1 VFYEIRCCISLSKTI
16 LTKIIMQKTITPIDN
31 TVYIERE
38 YHSDKIEQT
47 IDNSIKAQRE
57 WANLNVNERVKLLKN
72 FVDDFLSRGDV
83 ICEELSRQIGR
94 PISQAPGELK
104 GFKERADYMLSI
116 AENKLANIDV
126 TKDNNFKSYI
136 KRRALGVVFVIAPWN
151 YPYLVAVNSIIPAM
165 AAGNTVILKHS
176 AQTPLCAEQLYQ
188 SAKKTLPKDVFNY
201 LHLNHEDGL
210 KVVSDKRINFVSF
223 TGSVKV
229 GYDVQRATHTKF
241 IDMALELGGKDPAYA
256 RYDCD
261 LDKTVENLVDG
272 SFFNSGQSCCG
283 IERIYVDEKI
293 YNNFIELFASK
304 TYNYKLGNPLEKETN
319 LGPVV
324 KLSAAE
330 FINNQMNDAI
340 NKGAKKLIDENK
352 FDFPKEHKNYMIP
365 QALTNVNHDMSFM
378 TEETFGPCVGIMKV
392 KDESEAIKL
401 MNDSP
406 YGLTASIWT
415 KDLDVAEKIG
425 NQVQTGTFY
434 MNRCDYLDPALSW
447 TGVKETGKGCSLS
460 EIAYEKLTAPKSFHL
475 RKEQ

>member
-1 VFYEIRCCISLSKTI
+1 
-16 LTKIIMQKTITPIDN
+16 MQKTITPIDN
-31 TVYIERE
+31 TVYVERD
-38 YHSDKIEQT
+38 YNADKIDET
-47 IDNSIKAQRE
+47 INNSMKAQKD
-57 WANLNVNERVKLLKN
+57 WANLDVKERVKLLSN
-72 FVDDFLSRGDV
+72 FVEDFLSKGEV
-83 ICEELSRQIGR
+83 VSEELSRQIGR
-94 PISQAPGELK
+94 PISQAAGELK

-116 AENKLANIDV
+116 AGKKLANIDV
-126 TKDNNFKSYI
+126 TKDNNFKSFI
-136 KRRALGVVFVIAPWN
+136 KRRALGIVFVIAPWN

-176 AQTPLCAEQLYQ
+176 AQTPLCAEQLYH

-210 KVVSDKRINFVSF
+210 KVVSDNRINFVSF
-223 TGSVKV
+223 TGSVKA
-229 GYDVQRATHTKF
+229 GYDVQKATNTKF
-241 IDMALELGGKDPAYA
+241 IDMTLELGGKDPAYA
-256 RYDCD
+256 RHDCD
-261 LDKTVENLVDG
+261 LEKTVENLVDG

-293 YNNFIELFASK
+293 YNNFVELFVSK
-304 TYNYKLGNPLEKETN
+304 TYNYKLGNPLEKGTN

-324 KLSAAE
+324 KLSAAD
-330 FINNQMNDAI
+330 FILNQMNSAI
-340 NKGAKKLIDENK
+340 DKGAKKMIDENK
-352 FDFPKEHKNYMIP
+352 FSFPREHKNYLVP
-365 QALTNVNHDMSFM
+365 QVLTNVNHDMRFM

-392 KDESEAIKL
+392 KNENEAIKL

-406 YGLTASIWT
+406 YGLTASVWT
-415 KDLDVAEKIG
+415 NDLEVAEKIG

-460 EIAYEKLTAPKSFHL
+460 EVAYEKLTAPKSFHL

>member
-1 VFYEIRCCISLSKTI
+1 LHNNILVFYEIRCCISLSKTI

-126 TKDNNFKSYI
+126 TKDSNFKSYI

-223 TGSVKV
+223 TGSVKS

-272 SFFNSGQSCCG
+272 SFLILVNLVVELKEFMLM
-283 IERIYVDEKI
+283 KK
-293 YNNFIELFASK
+293 FIITS
-304 TYNYKLGNPLEKETN
+304 
-319 LGPVV
+319 
-324 KLSAAE
+324 
-330 FINNQMNDAI
+330 
-340 NKGAKKLIDENK
+340 
-352 FDFPKEHKNYMIP
+352 
-365 QALTNVNHDMSFM
+365 
-378 TEETFGPCVGIMKV
+378 
-392 KDESEAIKL
+392 
-401 MNDSP
+401 
-406 YGLTASIWT
+406 
-415 KDLDVAEKIG
+415 
-425 NQVQTGTFY
+425 
-434 MNRCDYLDPALSW
+434 
-447 TGVKETGKGCSLS
+447 
-460 EIAYEKLTAPKSFHL
+460 
-475 RKEQ
+475 

>member
-1 VFYEIRCCISLSKTI
+1 
-16 LTKIIMQKTITPIDN
+16 MQKTITPIDN
-31 TVYIERE
+31 TVYVERE
-38 YHSDKIEQT
+38 YHSNKIEQT
-47 IDNSIKAQRE
+47 IDNSMKAQKD
-57 WANLNVNERVKLLKN
+57 WANLPISERVKLLKN
-72 FVDDFLSRGDV
+72 FVDDFLSRGDA
-83 ICEELSRQIGR
+83 IGEELSRQIGR
-94 PISQAPGELK
+94 PISQATGELN

-116 AENKLANIDV
+116 AEKKLTHIDV
-126 TKDNNFKSYI
+126 TKDDNFKSYI
-136 KRRALGVVFVIAPWN
+136 KRRALGIVFVIAPWN

-165 AAGNTVILKHS
+165 AAGNSVILKHS
-176 AQTPLCAEQLYQ
+176 AQTPLCAEQLFQ

-223 TGSVKV
+223 TGSVKA

-256 RYDCD
+256 RHDCD
-261 LDKTVENLVDG
+261 LEKTVENLVDG

-304 TYNYKLGNPLEKETN
+304 AYNYKLGNPLEKETN

-324 KLSAAE
+324 KLSAAN
-330 FINNQMNDAI
+330 FIHKQMDDAI
-340 NKGAKKLIDENK
+340 NKGAKKIIDENK
-352 FDFPKEHKNYMIP
+352 FNFPEEHKNYMVP
-365 QALTNVNHDMSFM
+365 QVLTNVDHNMGFM

-392 KDESEAIKL
+392 KDENEAIKL

-406 YGLTASIWT
+406 YGLTASVWT
-415 KDLDVAEKIG
+415 KDIEIAEKIG
-425 NQVQTGTFY
+425 SQVQTGTFF

>member
-1 VFYEIRCCISLSKTI
+1 
-16 LTKIIMQKTITPIDN
+16 MQKTITPIDN
-31 TVYIERE
+31 TVYVERE
-38 YHSDKIEQT
+38 YHSVKIEQT
-47 IDNSIKAQRE
+47 IDNSMKAQKD
-57 WANLNVNERVKLLKN
+57 WSNLNVNERVKLLKN
-72 FVDDFLSRGDV
+72 FVEDFLSRGDV
-83 ICEELSRQIGR
+83 IGEELSRQIGR
-94 PISQAPGELK
+94 PISQAAGELK

-116 AENKLANIDV
+116 AEKKLANIDV
-126 TKDNNFKSYI
+126 AKDSNFKSFI
-136 KRRALGVVFVIAPWN
+136 KRRPLGIVFVIAPWN

-176 AQTPLCAEQLYQ
+176 AQTPLCAEQLFQ

-223 TGSVKV
+223 TGSVKA
-229 GYDVQRATHTKF
+229 GYDVQKATHTKF
-241 IDMALELGGKDPAYA
+241 IDMTLELGGKDPAYA
-256 RYDCD
+256 RHDCD
-261 LDKTVENLVDG
+261 LEKTVENLVDG

-293 YNNFIELFASK
+293 YNNFIELFVSK

-324 KLSAAE
+324 KLSAAN
-330 FINNQMNDAI
+330 FILNQINSAI
-340 NKGAKKLIDENK
+340 DKGAKKMIDEKK
-352 FDFPKEHKNYMIP
+352 FNFPKEHKNYLIP
-365 QALTNVNHDMSFM
+365 QVLTNVNHDMDFM
-378 TEETFGPCVGIMKV
+378 TEETFGPCVGVMKV
-392 KDESEAIKL
+392 KDENEAIKL

-415 KDLDVAEKIG
+415 KDLEIAEKVG

>member
-1 VFYEIRCCISLSKTI
+1 
-16 LTKIIMQKTITPIDN
+16 MQKTITPIDN
-31 TVYIERE
+31 TVYVERE
-38 YHSDKIEQT
+38 YHSNKIEET
-47 IDNSIKAQRE
+47 VESSMKAKKD
-57 WANLNVNERVKLLKN
+57 WSNLAVSERVKLLNN
-72 FVDDFLSRGDV
+72 FVNDFLSRGDV
-83 ICEELSRQIGR
+83 IGEELSRQIGR
-94 PISQAPGELK
+94 PISQAAGELN

-116 AENKLANIDV
+116 AEKKLANINV
-126 TKDNNFKSYI
+126 TKDDNFKSFI
-136 KRRALGVVFVIAPWN
+136 KRRPLGIVFVIAPWN

-165 AAGNTVILKHS
+165 ASGNTVILKHS
-176 AQTPLCAEQLYQ
+176 AQTPLCAEQLYR

-223 TGSVKV
+223 TGSVKA
-229 GYDVQRATHTKF
+229 GYDVQKATHTKF

-256 RYDCD
+256 RHDCD
-261 LDKTVENLVDG
+261 LEKTVDNLVDG

-304 TYNYKLGNPLEKETN
+304 TYNYILGNPLEKETN

-324 KLSAAE
+324 KLSASE
-330 FINNQMNDAI
+330 FINNQMNDAM

-352 FDFPKEHKNYMIP
+352 FDFPKEHKNYMVP
-365 QALTNVNHDMSFM
+365 QILTNVNHNMGFM

-392 KDESEAIKL
+392 KDENEAIKL

-406 YGLTASIWT
+406 YGLTASVWT
-415 KDLDVAEKIG
+415 KDIEIAEKIG
-425 NQVQTGTFY
+425 SQVQTGTFF

>member
-1 VFYEIRCCISLSKTI
+1 
-16 LTKIIMQKTITPIDN
+16 MQRTITPIDN

-38 YHSDKIEQT
+38 YHSDKIEDT
-47 IDNSIKAQRE
+47 LNNSIKAQKN
-57 WANLNVNERVKLLKN
+57 WGNMSVKERVNLLSK
-72 FVDDFLSRGDV
+72 FVEDFLSRKE
-83 ICEELSRQIGR
+83 IIAEELCRQIGR
-94 PISQAPGELK
+94 PISQAVGELG

-116 AENKLANIDV
+116 SERKLSDINIS
-126 TKDNNFKSYI
+126 KDKNFKNFI
-136 KRRALGVVFVIAPWN
+136 RRRPLGVVFVIAPWN
-151 YPYLVAVNSIIPAM
+151 YPYLTTVNSIIPAM

-176 AQTPLCAEQLYQ
+176 AQTPLCVEQLYQ
-188 SAKKTLPKDVFNY
+188 SAKNTLPKDVFNY
-201 LHLNHEDGL
+201 LHLNHKDSL
-210 KVVSDKRINFVSF
+210 KIVSDKRIDFVSF
-223 TGSVKV
+223 TGSVKA

-256 RYDCD
+256 RYDCE
-261 LDKTVENLVDG
+261 LEKTVENLVDG

-293 YNNFIELFASK
+293 YDNFLELFIAK
-304 TYNYKLGNPLEKETN
+304 TYNYKLGNPLENETN
-319 LGPVV
+319 IGPVV

-330 FINNQMNDAI
+330 FIINQMNTAVD
-340 NKGAKKLIDENK
+340 KGAKKMIDENK
-352 FDFPKEHKNYMIP
+352 FKFPKEHKNYLVP
-365 QALTNVNHDMSFM
+365 QVLTNVNHEMNFM

-392 KDESEAIKL
+392 KDEKEAIKL
-401 MNDSP
+401 MNDSS

-415 KDLDVAEKIG
+415 KDLEIAEKIG

>member
-1 VFYEIRCCISLSKTI
+1 MLYEVKCCISFSKSI
-16 LTKIIMQKTITPIDN
+16 LTKIFMQKTITPIDN
-31 TVYIERE
+31 TVYVERE
-38 YHSDKIEQT
+38 YHSVKIEQT
-47 IDNSIKAQRE
+47 IDNSMKAQKD
-57 WANLNVNERVKLLKN
+57 WSNLNVNERVKLLKN
-72 FVDDFLSRGDV
+72 FVEDFLSRGDV
-83 ICEELSRQIGR
+83 IGEELSRQIGR
-94 PISQAPGELK
+94 PISQAAGELE

-116 AENKLANIDV
+116 AEKKLANIDV
-126 TKDNNFKSYI
+126 AKDSNFKSFI
-136 KRRALGVVFVIAPWN
+136 KRRPLGIVFVIAPWN

-176 AQTPLCAEQLYQ
+176 AQTPLCAEQLFQ

-223 TGSVKV
+223 TGSVKA
-229 GYDVQRATHTKF
+229 GYDVQKATHTKF
-241 IDMALELGGKDPAYA
+241 IDMTLELGGKDPAYA
-256 RYDCD
+256 RHDCD
-261 LDKTVENLVDG
+261 LEKTVENLVDG

-293 YNNFIELFASK
+293 YNNFIELFVSK

-324 KLSAAE
+324 KLSAAN
-330 FINNQMNDAI
+330 FILNQINSAI
-340 NKGAKKLIDENK
+340 DKGAKKMIDEKK
-352 FDFPKEHKNYMIP
+352 FNFPKEHKNYLIP
-365 QALTNVNHDMSFM
+365 QVLTNVNHDMDFM

-392 KDESEAIKL
+392 KDENEAIKL

-415 KDLDVAEKIG
+415 KDLEIAEKVG

>member
-1 VFYEIRCCISLSKTI
+1 
-16 LTKIIMQKTITPIDN
+16 MQKTITPIDN
-31 TVYIERE
+31 TIYVERE
-38 YHSDKIEQT
+38 YHSSKIEQT
-47 IDNSIKAQRE
+47 IDNSMKAQKE

-72 FVDDFLSRGDV
+72 FVKDFLSKGDV
-83 ICEELSRQIGR
+83 IGEELSRQIGR
-94 PISQAPGELK
+94 PISQAAGELN

-126 TKDNNFKSYI
+126 TKDNNFKSFI
-136 KRRALGVVFVIAPWN
+136 KRRALGIVFVIAPWN

-165 AAGNTVILKHS
+165 ASGNTVILKHS

-201 LHLNHEDGL
+201 LHLNHEDSL

-223 TGSVKV
+223 TGSVKA
-229 GYDVQRATHTKF
+229 GYDVQKATHSKF

-293 YNNFIELFASK
+293 YNNFLELFVSK
-304 TYNYKLGNPLEKETN
+304 TYGYKLGNPLDKGTN

-330 FINNQMNDAI
+330 FIIEQMNKALD
-340 NKGAKKLIDENK
+340 KGAKKMIDENK
-352 FDFPKEHKNYMIP
+352 FNFPKEHKNYLIP
-365 QALTNVNHDMSFM
+365 QVLTNVDHNMDFM
-378 TEETFGPCVGIMKV
+378 TEETIGPCVGIMKV
-392 KDESEAIKL
+392 KDENEAIKL

-415 KDLDVAEKIG
+415 KDLEIAEKIG

>member
-1 VFYEIRCCISLSKTI
+1 
-16 LTKIIMQKTITPIDN
+16 MQKTITPIDN
-31 TVYIERE
+31 TLYVERE
-38 YHSDKIEQT
+38 YHSAKIEQT
-47 IDNSIKAQRE
+47 IDNSMKAQKE
-57 WANLNVNERVKLLKN
+57 WVNLNVNERVKLLKN
-72 FVDDFLSRGDV
+72 FVEDFLSKGDV
-83 ICEELSRQIGR
+83 IGEELSRQIGR
-94 PISQAPGELK
+94 PISQAAGELN

-116 AENKLANIDV
+116 AEKKLENIDV
-126 TKDNNFKSYI
+126 SKDGNFKSYI
-136 KRRALGVVFVIAPWN
+136 KRRALGLVFVIAPWN

-165 AAGNTVILKHS
+165 ASGNTVILKHS
-176 AQTPLCAEQLYQ
+176 AQTPLCAEQLYK

-223 TGSVKV
+223 TGSVKA

-256 RYDCD
+256 RHDCD
-261 LDKTVENLVDG
+261 LEKTVENLVDG

-293 YNNFIELFASK
+293 YNNFIELFALK
-304 TYNYKLGNPLEKETN
+304 THNYKLGNPLNKETN

-324 KLSAAE
+324 KLSAAD
-330 FINNQMNDAI
+330 FIINQMNSAI
-340 NKGAKKLIDENK
+340 GKGAKKMIDESK
-352 FDFPKEHKNYMIP
+352 FDFPNEHKNYLVP
-365 QALTNVNHDMSFM
+365 QVLIDVNHDMSFM

-392 KDESEAIKL
+392 KDENEAIKL

-415 KDLDVAEKIG
+415 KDMAIAEKIG

>member
-1 VFYEIRCCISLSKTI
+1 
-16 LTKIIMQKTITPIDN
+16 MQKTVTPIDN
-31 TVYIERE
+31 TLYVERE
-38 YHSDKIEQT
+38 FHSTQIEPT
-47 IDNSIKAQRE
+47 IVNSMKAQKD
-57 WANLNVNERVKLLKN
+57 WSNLKVNERVKLLKN
-72 FVDDFLSRGDV
+72 FVEDFLSKGNV
-83 ICEELSRQIGR
+83 VGEELSRQIGR
-94 PISQAPGELK
+94 PISQAAGELN

-116 AENKLANIDV
+116 AEKKLMNIDV
-126 TKDNNFKSYI
+126 TKDNNFKSFI
-136 KRRALGVVFVIAPWN
+136 KRRPLGIVFVIAPWN

-165 AAGNTVILKHS
+165 ASGNTVILKHS

-201 LHLNHEDGL
+201 LHLNHEDSL

-223 TGSVKV
+223 TGSVKA
-229 GYDVQRATHTKF
+229 GYEVQKATHTKF

-256 RYDCD
+256 RYDCN
-261 LDKTVENLVDG
+261 LEKTVENLVDG

-293 YNNFIELFASK
+293 YNNFIELFVSK
-304 TYNYKLGNPLEKETN
+304 TYNYKLGNPLQKETN

-324 KLSAAE
+324 KLSAAD
-330 FINNQMNDAI
+330 FIIKQMNNAVD
-340 NKGAKKLIDENK
+340 KGAKKMIDENK
-352 FDFPKEHKNYMIP
+352 FIFPKEHKNYLVP
-365 QALTNVNHDMSFM
+365 QVLTNVNHDMNFM

-392 KDESEAIKL
+392 KDENEAIKL

-415 KDLDVAEKIG
+415 KDLEIAEKIG
-425 NQVQTGTFY
+425 NKVQTGTFY

-460 EIAYEKLTAPKSFHL
+460 EIAYERLTSPKSFHL

>member
-1 VFYEIRCCISLSKTI
+1 
-16 LTKIIMQKTITPIDN
+16 MQKTITPIDN
-31 TVYIERE
+31 TVYVERE
-38 YHSDKIEQT
+38 YHSAKIEQT
-47 IDNSIKAQRE
+47 IESSMKAQKE
-57 WANLNVNERVKLLKN
+57 WASLNVNERVKLLKN
-72 FVDDFLSRGDV
+72 FVEDFLSKGDV
-83 ICEELSRQIGR
+83 IGEELSRQIGR
-94 PISQAPGELK
+94 PISQAAGELN

-116 AENKLANIDV
+116 AEKKLANIDV
-126 TKDNNFKSYI
+126 TKDNNFKSFI
-136 KRRALGVVFVIAPWN
+136 KRRALGIVFVIAPWN

-165 AAGNTVILKHS
+165 ASGNTVILKHS

-210 KVVSDKRINFVSF
+210 KVVSDKRISFVSF
-223 TGSVKV
+223 TGSVKA
-229 GYDVQRATHTKF
+229 GYDVQKATHTKF

-256 RYDCD
+256 RHDCD
-261 LDKTVENLVDG
+261 LEKTVENLVDG

-293 YNNFIELFASK
+293 YNNFLELFVSK
-304 TYNYKLGNPLEKETN
+304 TYNYKLGNPLQKETN

-324 KLSAAE
+324 KLSAAD
-330 FINNQMNDAI
+330 FIIKQMNNAI
-340 NKGAKKLIDENK
+340 DKGAKKMIDEKK
-352 FDFPKEHKNYMIP
+352 FIFPKEHKNYLVP
-365 QALTNVNHDMSFM
+365 QILTSVNHDMGFM

-392 KDESEAIKL
+392 KDEHEAIKL

-415 KDLDVAEKIG
+415 KDLEIAEKIG

-460 EIAYEKLTAPKSFHL
+460 EIAYEKLTSPKSFHL

>member
-1 VFYEIRCCISLSKTI
+1 
-16 LTKIIMQKTITPIDN
+16 MQKTITPINN
-31 TVYIERE
+31 TVYVERE
-38 YHSDKIEQT
+38 YHSNKIEHT
-47 IDNSIKAQRE
+47 IDSSMKAQKD
-57 WANLNVNERVKLLKN
+57 WVNLNVNERVKLLKN

-83 ICEELSRQIGR
+83 IGEELSKQIGR
-94 PISQAPGELK
+94 PISQAVGELN

-116 AENKLANIDV
+116 AEKKLADIDV
-126 TKDNNFKSYI
+126 TKDDNFKSFI
-136 KRRALGVVFVIAPWN
+136 KRRALGIVFVIAPWN
-151 YPYLVAVNSIIPAM
+151 YPYLVAVNSIIPSM
-165 AAGNTVILKHS
+165 AAGNSVILKHS

-223 TGSVKV
+223 TGSVKA

-256 RYDCD
+256 RYDCN
-261 LDKTVENLVDG
+261 LEKTVENLVDG

-304 TYNYKLGNPLEKETN
+304 AYNYKLGNPLEKETN

-324 KLSAAE
+324 KLSAAN
-330 FINNQMNDAI
+330 FIHKQMDDAI
-340 NKGAKKLIDENK
+340 NKGAKKMIDENK
-352 FDFPKEHKNYMIP
+352 FNFPKEHKNYMVP
-365 QALTNVNHDMSFM
+365 QVLTNVNHNMGFM

-392 KDESEAIKL
+392 KDENEAIKL

-406 YGLTASIWT
+406 YGLTASVWT
-415 KDLDVAEKIG
+415 KDLEIAEKIG
-425 NQVQTGTFY
+425 NQVQTGTFF

>member
-1 VFYEIRCCISLSKTI
+1 MLYEIKCCISFSKSI
-16 LTKIIMQKTITPIDN
+16 LTKIFMQKTITPIDN
-31 TVYIERE
+31 TVYVERE
-38 YHSDKIEQT
+38 YHSVKIEQT
-47 IDNSIKAQRE
+47 IDNSMKAQKD
-57 WANLNVNERVKLLKN
+57 WSNLNVNERVKLLKN
-72 FVDDFLSRGDV
+72 FVEDFLSRGDV
-83 ICEELSRQIGR
+83 IGEELSRQIGR
-94 PISQAPGELK
+94 PISQAAGELE

-116 AENKLANIDV
+116 AEKKLANIDV
-126 TKDNNFKSYI
+126 AKDSNFKSFI
-136 KRRALGVVFVIAPWN
+136 KRRPLGIVFVIAPWN

-176 AQTPLCAEQLYQ
+176 AQTPLCAEQLFQ

-223 TGSVKV
+223 TGSVKA
-229 GYDVQRATHTKF
+229 GYDVQKATHTKF
-241 IDMALELGGKDPAYA
+241 IDMTLELGGKDPAYA
-256 RYDCD
+256 RHDCD
-261 LDKTVENLVDG
+261 LEKTVENLVDG

-293 YNNFIELFASK
+293 YNNFIELFVSK

-324 KLSAAE
+324 KLSAAN
-330 FINNQMNDAI
+330 FILNQINSAI
-340 NKGAKKLIDENK
+340 DKGAKKMIDEKK
-352 FDFPKEHKNYMIP
+352 FNFPKEHKNYLIP
-365 QALTNVNHDMSFM
+365 QVLTNVNHDMDFM

-392 KDESEAIKL
+392 KDENEAIKL

-415 KDLDVAEKIG
+415 KDLEIAEKVG

>member
-1 VFYEIRCCISLSKTI
+1 
-16 LTKIIMQKTITPIDN
+16 MQKTITPIDN
-31 TVYIERE
+31 TVYVERE
-38 YHSDKIEQT
+38 YHSSKIEYT
-47 IDNSIKAQRE
+47 IDSSMKAQKD

-72 FVDDFLSRGDV
+72 FVNDFLSRGDV
-83 ICEELSRQIGR
+83 IGEELSKQIGR
-94 PISQAPGELK
+94 PISQAVGELN

-116 AENKLANIDV
+116 AEKKLADIDV
-126 TKDNNFKSYI
+126 TKDDNFKSFI
-136 KRRALGVVFVIAPWN
+136 KRKALGIVFVIAPWN

-165 AAGNTVILKHS
+165 AAGNSVILKHS

-188 SAKKTLPKDVFNY
+188 SAKKTLPKNVFNY
-201 LHLNHEDGL
+201 LHLNHKDGL

-223 TGSVKV
+223 TGSVKA
-229 GYDVQRATHTKF
+229 GYDVQKATHTKF

-256 RYDCD
+256 RHDCD
-261 LDKTVENLVDG
+261 LEKTVENLVDG

-304 TYNYKLGNPLEKETN
+304 AYNYKLGNPLEKETN

-324 KLSAAE
+324 KLSAAN
-330 FINNQMNDAI
+330 FIHKQMDDAI
-340 NKGAKKLIDENK
+340 NKGAKKMIDENK
-352 FDFPKEHKNYMIP
+352 FNFPKEHKNYMVP
-365 QALTNVNHDMSFM
+365 QVLTNVNHNMGFM
-378 TEETFGPCVGIMKV
+378 IEETFGPCVGIMKV
-392 KDESEAIKL
+392 KDENEAIKL

-406 YGLTASIWT
+406 YGLTASVWT
-415 KDLDVAEKIG
+415 KDLEIAEKIG
-425 NQVQTGTFY
+425 NRVQTGTFF

>member
-1 VFYEIRCCISLSKTI
+1 
-16 LTKIIMQKTITPIDN
+16 MQKTISPIDN
-31 TVYIERE
+31 KVYIERE
-38 YHSDKIEQT
+38 YHSDKIEET
-47 IDNSIKAQRE
+47 INNSVKAQTNWR
-57 WANLNVNERVKLLKN
+57 NLSVKERVDLLTK
-72 FVDDFLSRGDV
+72 FVEDFLSKKE
-83 ICEELSRQIGR
+83 IIAEELCRQIGR
-94 PISQAPGELK
+94 PISQAAGELG

-116 AENKLANIDV
+116 AERKLADIDV
-126 TKDNNFKSYI
+126 TKDNNFKNFI
-136 KRRALGVVFVIAPWN
+136 RRRSLGVVFVIAPWN
-151 YPYLVAVNSIIPAM
+151 YPYLTAVNSIIPAM

-201 LHLNHEDGL
+201 LHLNHKDGL
-210 KVVSDKRINFVSF
+210 KIVSDSRINFVSF
-223 TGSVKV
+223 TGSVKA
-229 GYDVQRATHTKF
+229 GYEVQKATHTKF

-256 RYDCD
+256 RFDCD

-293 YNNFIELFASK
+293 YDKFLESFISK
-304 TYNYKLGNPLEKETN
+304 TYNYNFGNPLKKETN

-330 FINNQMNDAI
+330 FIINQMNAAI
-340 NKGAKKLIDENK
+340 DKGAKKMIDDTK
-352 FDFPKEHKNYMIP
+352 FNYPKEHKNYLIP
-365 QALTNVNHDMSFM
+365 QILTNVNHDMNFM

-392 KDESEAIKL
+392 KNENEAIKL

-415 KDLDVAEKIG
+415 KDIEIAEKIG
-425 NQVQTGTFY
+425 NQVETGTFY

>member
-1 VFYEIRCCISLSKTI
+1 
-16 LTKIIMQKTITPIDN
+16 MQKTITPIDN
-31 TVYIERE
+31 TIYVERE
-38 YHSDKIEQT
+38 YHSTKIEQT
-47 IDNSIKAQRE
+47 IDNSIKAQKE

-72 FVDDFLSRGDV
+72 FVEDFLSKGDV
-83 ICEELSRQIGR
+83 VGEELTRQIGR
-94 PISQAPGELK
+94 PISQAAGELN

-116 AENKLANIDV
+116 AETKLANINV
-126 TKDNNFKSYI
+126 SKDNNFKSFI
-136 KRRALGVVFVIAPWN
+136 KRKALGIVFVIAPWN

-165 AAGNTVILKHS
+165 ASGNTVILKHS

-223 TGSVKV
+223 TGSVKA
-229 GYDVQRATHTKF
+229 GYDVQKATHTKF

-256 RYDCD
+256 RHDCD
-261 LDKTVENLVDG
+261 LEKTAENLVDG

-293 YNNFIELFASK
+293 YNNFVELFISK
-304 TYNYKLGNPLEKETN
+304 TYNYKLGNPLQKETN

-324 KLSAAE
+324 KLSAAD
-330 FINNQMNDAI
+330 FIVKQMNRAI
-340 NKGAKKLIDENK
+340 NKGAKKMIDENK
-352 FDFPKEHKNYMIP
+352 FNFPKEHKNYLVP
-365 QALTNVNHDMSFM
+365 QILTNVNHGMDFM

-392 KDESEAIKL
+392 KDEKEAVKL

-415 KDLDVAEKIG
+415 KDLEIAEKVG

-460 EIAYEKLTAPKSFHL
+460 EIAYEKLTSPKSFHL

>member
-1 VFYEIRCCISLSKTI
+1 
-16 LTKIIMQKTITPIDN
+16 MQKTITPIDN
-31 TVYIERE
+31 TVYVERE
-38 YHSDKIEQT
+38 YNSNNIEQT
-47 IDNSIKAQRE
+47 IENSIKAQKGWE
-57 WANLNVNERVKLLKN
+57 NLIVTERVELLKN
-72 FVDDFLSRGDV
+72 FVDDFLSKGDV
-83 ICEELSRQIGR
+83 IGEELSRQIGR
-94 PISQAPGELK
+94 PISQAINELN

-116 AENKLANIDV
+116 AEKKLADIDV

-136 KRRALGVVFVIAPWN
+136 KRRALGIVFVIAPWN

-165 AAGNTVILKHS
+165 AAGNSVILKHS

-223 TGSVKV
+223 TGSVKA

-256 RYDCD
+256 RHDCD
-261 LDKTVENLVDG
+261 LEKTVENIVDG
-272 SFFNSGQSCCG
+272 SFFNSGQSCCA

-293 YNNFIELFASK
+293 YDNFIELFASK
-304 TYNYKLGNPLEKETN
+304 AYDYKLGNPLEKETN

-324 KLSAAE
+324 KLSAAN
-330 FINNQMNDAI
+330 FIHKQMEDAI
-340 NKGAKKLIDENK
+340 NKGAKKIIDENK
-352 FDFPKEHKNYMIP
+352 FNFPKEHKNYMVP
-365 QALTNVNHDMSFM
+365 QVLINVNHKMGFM

-392 KDESEAIKL
+392 NDENEAIKL

-415 KDLDVAEKIG
+415 KDLEIAEKVG
-425 NQVQTGTFY
+425 SQVQTGTFF

>member
-1 VFYEIRCCISLSKTI
+1 
-16 LTKIIMQKTITPIDN
+16 MQKTITPIDN
-31 TVYIERE
+31 TVYVERE
-38 YHSDKIEQT
+38 YHSNKIEHT
-47 IDNSIKAQRE
+47 IDSSMKAQKD
-57 WANLNVNERVKLLKN
+57 WVNLNINERVKLLKN

-83 ICEELSRQIGR
+83 IGEELSKQIGR
-94 PISQAPGELK
+94 PVSQAAGELS

-116 AENKLANIDV
+116 AEKKLADIDV
-126 TKDNNFKSYI
+126 TKDDNFKSFI
-136 KRRALGVVFVIAPWN
+136 KRKALGIVFVIAPWN

-165 AAGNTVILKHS
+165 AAGNSVILKHS

-223 TGSVKV
+223 TGSVKA

-256 RYDCD
+256 RHDCD
-261 LDKTVENLVDG
+261 LEKTVENLVDG

-304 TYNYKLGNPLEKETN
+304 AYNYKLGNPLEKETN

-324 KLSAAE
+324 KLSAAN
-330 FINNQMNDAI
+330 FIHKQMDDAI
-340 NKGAKKLIDENK
+340 NKGAKKIIDENK
-352 FDFPKEHKNYMIP
+352 FNFPEEHKNYMVP
-365 QALTNVNHDMSFM
+365 QVLTNVDHNMGFM

-392 KDESEAIKL
+392 KDENEAIKL

-406 YGLTASIWT
+406 YGLTASVWT
-415 KDLDVAEKIG
+415 KDIEIAEKIG
-425 NQVQTGTFY
+425 SQVQTGTFF